1 MSLPFAWAET
11 FITKTKNDANRS
23 FQSMFEFCFSDL
35 RFSVLFC
42 FWFVFV
48 FVSSGRACLVFFSRF
63 INDSREVVIRRGSQ
77 QRGGRRSIFFRHF
90 RQTLERRFQAILD
103 VLLDA
108 LDDASLMQISFGRLL
123 LLKSLADAF
132 PSLSLYLPNA
142 RWNLPE

>member
-1 MSLPFAWAET
+1 MSFNQSILHFHSPF
-11 FITKTKNDANRS
+11 KTKATNDANRS
-23 FQSMFEFCFSDL
+23 FQSMFEFCFSNL

-48 FVSSGRACLVFFSRF
+48 FVSSGRACLFFFSRF
-63 INDSREVVIRRGSQ
+63 INDSREVVMRRGSQ

-123 LLKSLADAF
+123 LLKSL
-132 PSLSLYLPNA
+132 SLLQEAIREHCQPTS
-142 RWNLPE
+142 